1 MKFHLKGG
9 EFMGK
14 HRVPWTAE
22 VYRRRIKEG
31 RGQGEGKDYKPW
43 LTIQD
48 VPSKGVCSRVLGKKT
63 GRIHHFLSR
72 NETAYF
78 QILDASD
85 HVLDIREQFPL
96 LDVLD
101 AVEIADKA
109 GIRYPRDPVS
119 KYPYVLTSDFVI
131 STDRGPVVRT
141 VKMVQE
147 LSKKRTREKL
157 EIERRFWKAKGIDW
171 NIVTDDQIDFQKAR
185 NLEWVYRS
193 LHYIDMLP
201 EGRSHEEVSKY
212 FLNLYQNTHWPISE
226 IASKTEE
233 HFRLEPGLG
242 LTTFQYLIRVKQI
255 RVDLSCPLDL
265 VSARIE
271 RKGGTGLWLPAFA

>member
-1 MKFHLKGG
+1 
-9 EFMGK
+9 MGK

-22 VYRRRIKEG
+22 VYHRRIKDG

-48 VPSKGVCSRVLGKKT
+48 IPSKGVCSRVLGKKT

-72 NETAYF
+72 NETAFF

-96 LDVLD
+96 LDVLET
-101 AVEIADKA
+101 VEIAERA
-109 GIRYPRDPVS
+109 GIKHPRDPVS
-119 KYPYVLTSDFVI
+119 KYPRVLTSDFVI
-131 STDRGPVVRT
+131 TTDHGLVVRT
-141 VKMVQE
+141 VKMVPE

-157 EIERRFWKAKGIDW
+157 EIERRFWKKKGVDW
-171 NIVTDDQIDFQKAR
+171 NIVTEDQIDFQKAR

-193 LHYIDMLP
+193 LHYKDMLP
-201 EGRSHEEVSKY
+201 PGRNPEEVADY
-212 FLNLYQNTHWPISE
+212 FLNLYQNTQWPVNE
-226 IASKTEE
+226 IARKTEE
-233 HFRLEPGLG
+233 RFRLEPGLG
-242 LTTFQYLIRVKQI
+242 LTTFQYLIQVKQI
-255 RVDLSCPLDL
+255 IVDLSHPLDL

-271 RKGGTGLWLPAFA
+271 KKGGTGLWLSAFA